1 MNRFFKKLFHRNRN
15 DLADVEA
22 LRIEFK
28 ARHHNFRLLLN
39 ANNRALDIMAGI
51 EKALQGNTPFGM
63 SFVLASA
70 TAVLVE
76 VFRMIRNLDE
86 LTPER
91 YTALYDSFQGIQ
103 KTVHQLLSDR
113 LPIDDDRFSIPL
125 ADIETDMTGL
135 VGTKI
140 SNLGVIKNK
149 IGIPTPSGFAIT
161 ATAYRRFFEYNSL
174 QIEIDRRFQS
184 VNMDDMGAL
193 YRVSQETQELIMA
206 SDVPNEL
213 RDAILAGY
221 EALES
226 ECGKGIKV
234 ALRSSALGEDVAGRS
249 FAGQYHSEL
258 NVGKDQILDAY
269 KAVVASKY
277 GLSAITY
284 RYNRGLK
291 DEDVF
296 MGVGCLAMIDARAG
310 GVAYTRDPVNP
321 DNDGIYINAVWGLP
335 KSAVDGSAACDVLVL
350 SKSHPMKIL
359 NQNISVKEKKM
370 VCFSK
375 EGVCHMD
382 VDQADQALL
391 CVEAE
396 QVLALGELVLKLER
410 FYETPQDV
418 EWAIGPD
425 GKVYILQCRPMQ
437 MNVPS
442 KEKRPQTPWDDLRQT
457 PLISG
462 GITASPGVASG
473 RIFKVAQG
481 TDIPE
486 FPDGAILVTHQAQPR
501 WAPLLNRAAA
511 VLTEQGG
518 FAGHLATVSREFGV
532 PAVFG
537 IENLMNRVDNGDA
550 ITVDAD
556 HQAVYEGIV
565 DIRSSDVERRRNLMA
580 GSPVYNTLHAVS
592 RHIVP
597 LNLIDP
603 DAPQFHP
610 NNCSTLHD
618 ITRFIHEKSVQE
630 VFDFGKAHDFS
641 ERSSKQLVVDVP
653 MQWWVLNLDDGF
665 KEEEEGRYI
674 HLDNI
679 VSIPMLALWEGIT
692 AFPWEGP
699 PPIDG
704 KGLMSVMFQATT
716 NPALTTGVRSQYAD
730 RNYFMISKHYCNLM
744 SRLGFHFSTV
754 ESMVSD
760 RARENYISFQ
770 FKGGA
775 ADYDR
780 RLKRVHFVGKILE
793 ELRFVVAVKEDTLVA
808 RIENYGLD
816 DMITHLKMLGYLT
829 IHTRQLDMIMSN
841 PASVNYYQ
849 SKIKGDIEQ
858 ILAASA

>member
-1 MNRFFKKLFHRNRN
+1 
-15 DLADVEA
+15 
-22 LRIEFK
+22 
-28 ARHHNFRLLLN
+28 
-39 ANNRALDIMAGI
+39 
-51 EKALQGNTPFGM
+51 
-63 SFVLASA
+63 
-70 TAVLVE
+70 
-76 VFRMIRNLDE
+76 
-86 LTPER
+86 
-91 YTALYDSFQGIQ
+91 
-103 KTVHQLLSDR
+103 
-113 LPIDDDRFSIPL
+113 
-125 ADIETDMTGL
+125 
-135 VGTKI
+135 
-140 SNLGVIKNK
+140 
-149 IGIPTPSGFAIT
+149 
-161 ATAYRRFFEYNSL
+161 
-174 QIEIDRRFQS
+174 
-184 VNMDDMGAL
+184 
-193 YRVSQETQELIMA
+193 
-206 SDVPNEL
+206 
-213 RDAILAGY
+213 
-221 EALES
+221 
-226 ECGKGIKV
+226 
-234 ALRSSALGEDVAGRS
+234 
-249 FAGQYHSEL
+249 
-258 NVGKDQILDAY
+258 
-269 KAVVASKY
+269 
-277 GLSAITY
+277 
-284 RYNRGLK
+284 
-291 DEDVF
+291 
-296 MGVGCLAMIDARAG
+296 
-310 GVAYTRDPVNP
+310 
-321 DNDGIYINAVWGLP
+321 
-335 KSAVDGSAACDVLVL
+335 
-350 SKSHPMKIL
+350 
-359 NQNISVKEKKM
+359 
-370 VCFSK
+370 
-375 EGVCHMD
+375 
-382 VDQADQALL
+382 
-391 CVEAE
+391 
-396 QVLALGELVLKLER
+396 
-410 FYETPQDV
+410 
-418 EWAIGPD
+418 
-425 GKVYILQCRPMQ
+425 
-437 MNVPS
+437 
-442 KEKRPQTPWDDLRQT
+442 
-457 PLISG
+457 
-462 GITASPGVASG
+462 
-473 RIFKVAQG
+473 
-481 TDIPE
+481 
-486 FPDGAILVTHQAQPR
+486 
-501 WAPLLNRAAA
+501 
-511 VLTEQGG
+511 
-518 FAGHLATVSREFGV
+518 
-532 PAVFG
+532 VFG

-565 DIRSSDVERRRNLMA
+565 DIRSSDAERRRNLMA
-580 GSPVYNTLHAVS
+580 GSPVYNTLSAVS
-592 RHIVP
+592 RYIVP